1 MHPCKRSH
9 VQVVRAYE
17 KAPGPGDGG
26 EEEEDRKA
34 ETPGRAEA

>member
-17 KAPGPGDGG
+17 KVPGSGDGG
-26 EEEEDRKA
+26 EEEGRKA
-34 ETPGRAEA
+34 EAPGRAEA